1 MIHLVEFQSSELNL
15 FFLSGEKAAKR
26 EYCLLSSGPTTT
38 NCLVSH
44 VHCNCTF
51 QCAPGFIIITQFWS
65 RKATVGQECCPF
77 GSNLLSRSF
86 FISTLMY
93 TYIRRE
99 VIVSNSLFFGLF
111 LSGSRGQEITIR
123 GSETSHCFTGLSPD
137 TEYNATVFV
146 QTPNLEGPPVSI
158 REHTGRQEILR
169 TLSFSYRICLVS
181 AVE

>member
-1 MIHLVEFQSSELNL
+1 MSC
-15 FFLSGEKAAKR
+15 EKAAKR
-26 EYCLLSSGPTTT
+26 EYCLLSSGPTSTSW
-38 NCLVSH
+38 LVSH

-51 QCAPGFIIITQFWS
+51 QSAPGFVITTQFWS

-77 GSNLLSRSF
+77 ASNLLSRSF
-86 FISTLMY
+86 FISILMY

-99 VIVSNSLFFGLF
+99 VIGSNFLSIGHF

-158 REHTGRQEILR
+158 RQHTGRQQILR